1 MRFRRVEQ
9 VHVRLSLAEKA
20 ALHRLTE
27 VERARQSEVLRLA
40 LRQLARQRGVWPAVT
55 DEWAKEISK

>member
-1 MRFRRVEQ
+1 MHFRRVEQ

-27 VERARQSEVLRLA
+27 VEQARQSEVLRVA
-40 LRQLARQRGVWPAVT
+40 LRAYARQRGVWGAAANEQQT
-55 DEWAKEISK
+55 KEEK

>member
-20 ALHRLTE
+20 ALHRLIRTE
-27 VERARQSEVLRLA
+27 QTCQSEVLRVA
-40 LRQLARQRGVWPAVT
+40 LRAYARQRGVWPAVT
-55 DEWAKEISK
+55 DEQAEEITK